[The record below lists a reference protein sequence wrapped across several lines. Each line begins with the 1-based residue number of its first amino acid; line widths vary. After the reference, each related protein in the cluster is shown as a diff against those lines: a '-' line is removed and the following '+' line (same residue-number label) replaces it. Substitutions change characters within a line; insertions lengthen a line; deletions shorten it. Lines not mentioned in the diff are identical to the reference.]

1 LSGIV
6 EANHE
11 NRKKDVDV
19 SRITYGVFR
28 ISSTPVEGHTY
39 YVIRDTKYGV
49 VRKEGLNIHWIRRPK
64 EVRFLLFLPS
74 FSMKKKFTKLSPDLK
89 KLIVP
94 ETPGITGNH
103 AISADVKGS
112 RKPVSTFAE
121 RTLRHTNGG
130 ATLQAALWLKQH
142 LENGGKLVVTL
153 AGALSSFQIGIT
165 LAELIRKGKVHL
177 VSATAANHEEAYYRY
192 VAHSHYAYIPRYT
205 ELTPEQ
211 EAELRD
217 AGLRRITDT
226 FLPEDESVRI
236 MEPHLLKMWKK
247 AEKKEERSFP
257 HEYFRRLFAENLIKP
272 DPKANPSDCW
282 TYAAYEKDIPIVIP
296 GFEDSTMGN
305 IFASYT
311 YDGKYRKDKGLVISP
326 DVMKSGL
333 EYFTSLYDWYM
344 ETAKDAPVAFLQL
357 GGGIAAD
364 FVICAVPSLKHDL
377 HVPKVRDWA
386 GFIEIGSSP
395 MSYGSYS
402 GAGGKE
408 KITWDK
414 LSTKSY
420 YQIIQSDVTVA
431 FPWIAAVL
439 LDL

>member
-1 LSGIV
+1 MS
-6 EANHE
+6 EYNAACFDRQSHM
-11 NRKKDVDV
+11 
-19 SRITYGVFR
+19 
-28 ISSTPVEGHTY
+28 
-39 YVIRDTKYGV
+39 
-49 VRKEGLNIHWIRRPK
+49 
-64 EVRFLLFLPS
+64 
-74 FSMKKKFTKLSPDLK
+74 MKKFEKLSPGLRAFI
-89 KLIVP
+89 LP
-94 ETPGITGNH
+94 EERR
-103 AISADVKGS
+103 S
-112 RKPVSTFAE
+112 RAGPVSEFVKKSKRPVSAFAE
-121 RTLRHTNGG
+121 ETLRHCNGG
-130 ATLQAALWLKQH
+130 ATLQAAQWLKKH
-142 LENGGKLVVTL
+142 VDEGGKVVVTL
-153 AGALSSFQIGIT
+153 AGALSSFQVGVL
-165 LAELIRKGKVHL
+165 LAELIRKDKVHL
-177 VSATAANHEEAYYRY
+177 VSATAANHEESYYRY

-205 ELTPEQ
+205 ELTPMQ

-236 MEPHLLKMWKK
+236 MEPHLLQMWKEAQK
-247 AEKKEERSFP
+247 QQERYFP
-257 HEYFRRLFAENLIKP
+257 HEYFRRLYSDKLIRP
-272 DPKANPSDCW
+272 DPLCNPADSW
-282 TYAAYEKDIPIVIP
+282 TYAAYEKDIPVVVP

-311 YDGKYRKDKGLVISP
+311 YGGKHRTDGGPVLDPMI
-326 DVMKSGL
+326 MKTGL
-333 EYFTSLYDWYM
+333 EYFTVLYDWYM
-344 ETAKDAPVAFLQL
+344 ETGKKHPIAFLQL

-364 FVICAVPSLKHDL
+364 FVICVVPSLKHDL
-377 HVPKVRDWA
+377 RLKKVRDWA

-414 LSTKSY
+414 LATRSY

>member
-1 LSGIV
+1 M
-6 EANHE
+6 NK
-11 NRKKDVDV
+11 N
-19 SRITYGVFR
+19 
-28 ISSTPVEGHTY
+28 
-39 YVIRDTKYGV
+39 TK
-49 VRKEGLNIHWIRRPK
+49 
-64 EVRFLLFLPS
+64 
-74 FSMKKKFTKLSPDLK
+74 FSKLSPGIR
-89 KLIVP
+89 KLIEP
-94 ETPGITGNH
+94 DKRFT
-103 AISADVKGS
+103 KGTVS
-112 RKPVSTFAE
+112 ENIKKAKSPVSAYAE
-121 RTLRHTNGG
+121 RTLNHLNGG
-130 ATLQAALWLKQH
+130 STMQAALWLKKH
-142 LENGGKLVVTL
+142 VENGGKIVVTL
-153 AGALSSFQIGIT
+153 AGALSSFQIGVM
-165 LAELIRKGKVHL
+165 LAELIRQDKVHL
-177 VSATAANHEEAYYRY
+177 VSATGANHEESYYRY
-192 VAHSHYAYIPRYT
+192 VAHSHYANIPRYT

-236 MEPHLLKMWKK
+236 MEPHLFKMWQE
-247 AEKKEERSFP
+247 AEKKGESYLP
-257 HEYFRRLFAENLIKP
+257 HEYFRRLFKEKLIKP
-272 DPKANPSDCW
+272 DAQANPKDCW
-282 TYAAYEKDIPIVIP
+282 AYAAYEKDIPIVIP

-311 YDGKYRKDKGLVISP
+311 YKGSVKKKGDPYVSP
-326 DVMKSGL
+326 SVMKTGL
-333 EYFTSLYDWYM
+333 DYFHLMYDWYSK
-344 ETAKDAPVAFLQL
+344 ESKKSPIAFLQL

-364 FVICAVPSLKHDL
+364 FPICVVPSIKHDL
-377 HVPKVRDWA
+377 KNHNVRDWA

-420 YQIIQSDVTVA
+420 YNIIQSDVTVA

>member
-1 LSGIV
+1 MD
-6 EANHE
+6 
-11 NRKKDVDV
+11 RKKI
-19 SRITYGVFR
+19 SKLSKGLQRLIEEELNAKTYGAL
-28 ISSTPVEGHTY
+28 SSNIKNASAPVSAFAKRTLNHLNGGSTY
-39 YVIRDTKYGV
+39 QAAVWLKD
-49 VRKEGLNIHWIRRPK
+49 H
-64 EVRFLLFLPS
+64 
-74 FSMKKKFTKLSPDLK
+74 LK
-89 KLIVP
+89 K
-94 ETPGITGNH
+94 
-103 AISADVKGS
+103 
-112 RKPVSTFAE
+112 
-121 RTLRHTNGG
+121 
-130 ATLQAALWLKQH
+130 
-142 LENGGKLVVTL
+142 GGKLVVTL
-153 AGALSSFQIGIT
+153 AGALSSFQVGVM
-165 LAELIRKGKVHL
+165 LAELIRKNKVHL
-177 VSATAANHEEAYYRY
+177 VSATGANHEESYYRY

-236 MEPHLLKMWKK
+236 MEPHLLKMWQE
-247 AEKKEERSFP
+247 AEKNGESYYP
-257 HEYFRRLFAENLIKP
+257 HEYFRRLYSEKKIKP
-272 DPKANPSDCW
+272 DQKANPLDSW
-282 TYAAYEKDIPIVIP
+282 TYAAFEKNIPIVVP

-311 YDGKYRKDKGLVISP
+311 YKGSLKNKGDVVLDGKITKTGL
-326 DVMKSGL
+326 D
-333 EYFTSLYDWYM
+333 YFHLMYDWYIK
-344 ETAKDAPVAFLQL
+344 ESKNSPIAFLQL

-364 FVICAVPSLKHDL
+364 FPICVVPSIKHDL
-377 HVPKVRDWA
+377 KHHNVRDWA

>member
-1 LSGIV
+1 MAKS
-6 EANHE
+6 
-11 NRKKDVDV
+11 
-19 SRITYGVFR
+19 
-28 ISSTPVEGHTY
+28 
-39 YVIRDTKYGV
+39 
-49 VRKEGLNIHWIRRPK
+49 
-64 EVRFLLFLPS
+64 
-74 FSMKKKFTKLSPDLK
+74 KFTRLSPGLK
-89 KLIVP
+89 KLIEPDLRKAV
-94 ETPGITGNH
+94 GNLSQN
-103 AISADVKGS
+103 IKNSKN
-112 RKPVSTFAE
+112 PVSTFAE
-121 RTLRHTNGG
+121 RTLNHTNGG
-130 ATLQAALWLKQH
+130 STMQAALWLKNH
-142 LENGGKLVVTL
+142 LDNGGKLVVTI
-153 AGALSSFQIGIT
+153 AGALSSFQVGIM
-165 LAELIRKGKVHL
+165 LAELIRQNKVHL
-177 VSATAANHEEAYYRY
+177 VSATGANHEESYYRY
-192 VAHSHYAYIPRYT
+192 VAHSHYANIPRYT

-236 MEPHLLKMWKK
+236 MEPHLLKMWKE
-247 AEKKEERSFP
+247 AEKKGEKYLP
-257 HEYFRRLFAENLIKP
+257 HEYFRRLFAEKLIKP
-272 DPKANPSDCW
+272 DPQANPADCW
-282 TYAAYEKDIPIVIP
+282 TYAAYEKNIPIVIP

-311 YDGKYRKDKGLVISP
+311 YSGSLKQKGDTTVSP

-333 EYFTSLYDWYM
+333 EYFHLMYDWY
-344 ETAKDAPVAFLQL
+344 AKESKNSPIAFLQL

-364 FVICAVPSLKHDL
+364 FPICVVPSIKHDL
-377 HVPKVRDWA
+377 KNHKVRDWA
-386 GFIEIGSSP
+386 GFVEIGSSP

-439 LDL
+439 LGL

>member
-1 LSGIV
+1 MSDSKK
-6 EANHE
+6 
-11 NRKKDVDV
+11 RK
-19 SRITYGVFR
+19 
-28 ISSTPVEGHTY
+28 
-39 YVIRDTKYGV
+39 
-49 VRKEGLNIHWIRRPK
+49 IH
-64 EVRFLLFLPS
+64 
-74 FSMKKKFTKLSPDLK
+74 KLSAGLK
-89 KLIVP
+89 KLIV
-94 ETPGITGNH
+94 EE
-103 AISADVKGS
+103 KGS
-112 RKPVSTFAE
+112 SGDKIALSKFVRRSSSPVSTFAE
-121 RTLRHTNGG
+121 KTLRHLNGG
-130 ATLQAALWLKQH
+130 STMQSALWLKKH
-142 LENGGKLVVTL
+142 LDDGGKLVVTL
-153 AGALSSFQIGIT
+153 AGALSSFQVGVM
-165 LAELIRKGKVHL
+165 LAELIRQNKVHL
-177 VSATAANHEEAYYRY
+177 VSATGANHEESYYRY
-192 VAHSHYAYIPRYT
+192 VAHSHYANIPRYT

-236 MEPHLLKMWKK
+236 MEPHLLKMWKD
-247 AEKKEERSFP
+247 AGKKGESYYP
-257 HEYFRRLFAENLIKP
+257 HEYFRKLYSKKLIKA
-272 DPKANPSDCW
+272 DSKANPMDSW
-282 TYAAYEKDIPIVIP
+282 TYAAFEKDIPIVVP

-311 YDGKYRKDKGLVISP
+311 YKGIHKQKGTVSVDP
-326 DVMKSGL
+326 RVMKTGL
-333 EYFTSLYDWYM
+333 DYFHLMYDWYLK
-344 ETAKDAPVAFLQL
+344 ESKKNPVAFLQL

-364 FVICAVPSLKHDL
+364 FPICVVPSIRHDL
-377 HVPKVRDWA
+377 GIHKVRDWA

-414 LSTKSY
+414 LSIESY

>member
-1 LSGIV
+1 MDKKFNKLSAGL
-6 EANHE
+6 
-11 NRKKDVDV
+11 RKFIQPEKN
-19 SRITYGVFR
+19 T
-28 ISSTPVEGHTY
+28 
-39 YVIRDTKYGV
+39 DTKGSLSEHV
-49 VRKEGLNIHWIRRPK
+49 KKSSAPVTKFASKTLNH
-64 EVRFLLFLPS
+64 L
-74 FSMKKKFTKLSPDLK
+74 
-89 KLIVP
+89 
-94 ETPGITGNH
+94 
-103 AISADVKGS
+103 
-112 RKPVSTFAE
+112 
-121 RTLRHTNGG
+121 NGG
-130 ATLQAALWLKQH
+130 STLEAALWLKNH
-142 LENGGKLVVTL
+142 IKNGGKVVVTL
-153 AGALSSFQIGIT
+153 AGALSSFQVGVM
-165 LAELIRKGKVHL
+165 LAELIRKNKVHL
-177 VSATAANHEEAYYRY
+177 ISATGANHEESYYRY

-236 MEPHLLKMWKK
+236 MEPHLLKMWQE
-247 AEKKEERSFP
+247 AERKGQRYFP
-257 HEYFRRLFAENLIKP
+257 HEYFRRLYSEKLIKH
-272 DPKANPSDCW
+272 DPKANPQDAW
-282 TYAAYEKDIPIVIP
+282 TYAAYEKNIPIVVP

-311 YDGKYRKDKGLVISP
+311 YGGPLKKKGDTLISGS
-326 DVMKSGL
+326 VMKTGL
-333 EYFTSLYDWYM
+333 EYFHLMYDWYIK
-344 ETAKDAPVAFLQL
+344 ESKDHPIAFLQL

-364 FVICAVPSLKHDL
+364 FPICVVPSIKHDL
-377 HVPKVRDWA
+377 KHHAVRDWA

-414 LSTKSY
+414 LSTQSY

>member
-1 LSGIV
+1 MEKSKL
-6 EANHE
+6 
-11 NRKKDVDV
+11 D
-19 SRITYGVFR
+19 
-28 ISSTPVEGHTY
+28 
-39 YVIRDTKYGV
+39 
-49 VRKEGLNIHWIRRPK
+49 
-64 EVRFLLFLPS
+64 
-74 FSMKKKFTKLSPDLK
+74 KLSPGLK
-89 KLIVP
+89 KLIVQD
-94 ETPGITGNH
+94 EIKAVGTL
-103 AISADVKGS
+103 SAKVKGS
-112 RKPVSTFAE
+112 STPVGTFAE
-121 RTLRHTNGG
+121 RTLLHCNGG
-130 ATLQAALWLKQH
+130 STIQAALWLKDH
-142 LENGGKLVVTL
+142 LEKGGKLVVTL
-153 AGALSSFQIGIT
+153 AGALSSFEVGVM

-177 VSATAANHEEAYYRY
+177 ISATAANHEESYYRY
-192 VAHSHYAYIPRYT
+192 VAHSHYANIPRYT

-236 MEPHLLKMWKK
+236 MEPHLLKMWKE
-247 AEKKEERSFP
+247 AQDKKEKYFP
-257 HEYFRRLFAENLIKP
+257 HEYFRRLFEEKLIQP
-272 DPKANPSDCW
+272 DPKANPDDCW
-282 TYAAYEKDIPIVIP
+282 AYAAFENNIPIVIP

-311 YDGKYRKDKGLVISP
+311 YDGPNKKKVDVIL
-326 DVMKSGL
+326 DGNVMKTGL
-333 EYFTSLYDWYM
+333 EYFHLMYDWYM
-344 ETAKDAPVAFLQL
+344 KESKDAPIAFLQL
-357 GGGIAAD
+357 GGGISAD
-364 FVICAVPSLKHDL
+364 FPICVVPSLKHDL
-377 HVPKVRDWA
+377 KLHSEVRDWA

-414 LSTKSY
+414 LSTESY